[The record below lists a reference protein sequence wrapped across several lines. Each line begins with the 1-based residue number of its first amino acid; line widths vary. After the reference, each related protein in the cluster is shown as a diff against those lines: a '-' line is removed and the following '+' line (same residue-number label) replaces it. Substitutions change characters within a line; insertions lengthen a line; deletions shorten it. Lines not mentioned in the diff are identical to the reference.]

1 MKKEDLIAQL
11 EGAKALTSVV
21 SIDNVIAL
29 LHQLEEPK
37 LVGSALFE
45 TVMELVERAVDD
57 MRNTEIADCES
68 AEFEL
73 NYNNQIE
80 LTNVEIDRAAIV
92 DAISSELDMALNVT
106 EEEEQIDLQVA
117 AAE

>member
-1 MKKEDLIAQL
+1 MKKADLIAQL

-57 MRNTEIADCES
+57 MRNTEIADGES

-80 LTNVEIDRAAIV
+80 LTNVEINRDAIV

-117 AAE
+117 AE